1 MKANFLFCC
10 SLLGVALA
18 VTCPGDTGV
27 NGYASVEGGTTGG
40 ETVTAIAVTTLADL
54 KANAGASGSRV
65 IIVKGTI
72 DTGSAINV
80 ASDKTIRGYDKSAT
94 IIGGFS
100 MNGVSNII
108 FQNLNIKGGDAV
120 DTIASRNSYHFWYDH
135 LSLSDASDG
144 VLDIT
149 KASDYETVSWC
160 KFFYTD
166 TTNDHRLASLVSAG
180 GGTQP
185 DDEGKL
191 HVTYHHNWWS
201 SNVDQRMPRVM
212 YGDAHIYNNQ
222 YRAGGNS
229 YCIGFGSYASVLIEN
244 NYFQEVKSPHE
255 FMYDVYAWADA
266 TRNLYDNTTGSK
278 DNGYFGSTNA
288 EGQEDFTA
296 GPFTPPYS
304 YKLDDASAVPSLVQG
319 CAGPR

>member
-10 SLLGVALA
+10 SLLGVAIA

-27 NGYASVEGGTTGG
+27 DGYASVEGGTTGG
-40 ETVTAIAVTTLADL
+40 GTATAITVTTLADL

-65 IIVKGTI
+65 ITAKGTI

-80 ASDKTIRGYDKSAT
+80 ASGKTIRGYDKSAT

-108 FQNLNIKGGDAV
+108 FQNLNIKGGGAV
-120 DTIASRNSYHFWYDH
+120 DTIASRNSHHVWYDH
-135 LSLSDASDG
+135 LSPLDASDG
-144 VLDIT
+144 LLDIT
-149 KASDYETVSWC
+149 KAFDYQTVSWC
-160 KFFYTD
+160 RFFYTD

-191 HVTYHHNWWS
+191 H
-201 SNVDQRMPRVM
+201 
-212 YGDAHIYNNQ
+212 

-229 YCIGFGSYASVLIEN
+229 YCIGLGSYASVLVEN
-244 NYFQEVKSPHE
+244 NYFQEVNSPHE
-255 FMYDVYAWADA
+255 FMYDVYAWAGA
-266 TRNLYDNTTGSK
+266 TGNLYDDTTGSK
-278 DNGYFGSTNA
+278 DNGYFGSTDA
-288 EGQEDFTA
+288 ERQEDFTA

-304 YKLDDASAVPSLVQG
+304 YTLDDASAVPSLAQG